1 MFRAKAAALKQG
13 DPRDAT
19 SDIGPQVH
27 QTHFDRVKGF
37 VDRAAADG
45 ANVVMGGEPNSELG
59 GLYFRPTLIQQPAP
73 DSEIVTQEVFG
84 PVLTMQTFSTDD
96 EVVALAN
103 GTEFG
108 LAAIVVSGDRTHAE
122 TITRQLVA
130 GTIWVNC
137 FFVRDLRAPFG
148 GSRKSGV
155 GREGGTWS
163 FDFYADVKNTVVA
176 PTGWKE

>member
-1 MFRAKAAALKQG
+1 
-13 DPRDAT
+13 
-19 SDIGPQVH
+19 VH

-37 VDRAAADG
+37 VDRATAEGADI
-45 ANVVMGGEPNSELG
+45 VWGGTPNTELG
-59 GLYFRPTLIQQPAP
+59 GLYFRPTLIGDPTP
-73 DSEIVTQEVFG
+73 GSEIVTQEVFG
-84 PVLTMQTFSTDD
+84 PVLTMQTFQTDD
-96 EVVALAN
+96 EVVSLAN

-108 LAAIVVSGDRTHAE
+108 LAAVVVAGDRAHAE
-122 TITRQLVA
+122 SVTTRLVA

-148 GSRKSGV
+148 GSKKSGI

-176 PTGWKE
+176 PHGWKPASMKGSARHG